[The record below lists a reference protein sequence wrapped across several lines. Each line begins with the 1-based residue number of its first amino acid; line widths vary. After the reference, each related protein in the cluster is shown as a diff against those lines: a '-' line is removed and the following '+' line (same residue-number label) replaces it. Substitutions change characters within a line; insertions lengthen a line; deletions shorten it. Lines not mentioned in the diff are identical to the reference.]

1 MAEHKL
7 ISLNDYEELAYRKL
21 SKELADYV
29 RAGAQDEITLR
40 LNRSDFSDI
49 TVNPRI
55 FRDVNT
61 RNLSTTA
68 LGTPI
73 ALPIMITPAGGQMHL
88 HSDGELATARAADA
102 HGTIYSTP
110 TNSGKSL
117 ESIAKE
123 TTGPKWFQ
131 IGQHTREIQEHFV
144 KRAEAAGYKAIILT
158 ADTPIPS
165 RRESEIRN
173 GFSIQDHLSWGS
185 VEGHEDFLLS
195 DPDLHAYIYGGSDK
209 NQGSAGTGDKS
220 MNWDDMEWFRSI
232 TNLPIVIKGVRHI
245 DDAKKCVEA
254 GFQGITISNHGARH
268 MDGNKS
274 SIKVLSEIAPEISDK
289 IEVFF
294 DSGIRRGMEIAKAL
308 SLGAQAVL
316 IGRPLFWGLAVDGE
330 LGVFNVIDILKTE
343 LDLAIAYL
351 GVNKV
356 TDLDESYIN
365 L

>member
-131 IGQHTREIQEHFV
+131 MVQ
-144 KRAEAAGYKAIILT
+144 
-158 ADTPIPS
+158 
-165 RRESEIRN
+165 N
-173 GFSIQDHLSWGS
+173 G
-185 VEGHEDFLLS
+185 
-195 DPDLHAYIYGGSDK
+195 
-209 NQGSAGTGDKS
+209 
-220 MNWDDMEWFRSI
+220 
-232 TNLPIVIKGVRHI
+232 
-245 DDAKKCVEA
+245 
-254 GFQGITISNHGARH
+254 
-268 MDGNKS
+268 
-274 SIKVLSEIAPEISDK
+274 
-289 IEVFF
+289 
-294 DSGIRRGMEIAKAL
+294 
-308 SLGAQAVL
+308 
-316 IGRPLFWGLAVDGE
+316 
-330 LGVFNVIDILKTE
+330 
-343 LDLAIAYL
+343 
-351 GVNKV
+351 
-356 TDLDESYIN
+356 
-365 L
+365 